1 MGIWRKI
8 LEANFK
14 PIAWVPIKGRNRQGD
29 AVSHCCSAQVWTASV
44 RSLTRLV
51 SDTDYDII
59 HFLYMNAMS
68 EQDIGSLIHTTL
80 FYSSGISC
88 KLEKCRWMVRK
99 QGKVVRTE
107 AITLPEGNGVN
118 IKEYLWIPRASG
130 NHEEAARKAAST
142 KYIQSN
148 QSPQLN

>member
-1 MGIWRKI
+1 M
-8 LEANFK
+8 
-14 PIAWVPIKGRNRQGD
+14 
-29 AVSHCCSAQVWTASV
+29 

-88 KLEKCRWMVRK
+88 KLEKCSCMVRK
-99 QGKVVRTE
+99 RGKVVRTE

-118 IKEYLWIPRASG
+118 IKDSLKYL
-130 NHEEAARKAAST
+130 
-142 KYIQSN
+142 
-148 QSPQLN
+148 